1 MPEEQSQ
8 IFRKVALD
16 RLSSPE
22 QLDHLMKV
30 TSPKGWLAL
39 VAVAGV
45 LVTALI
51 WGVLGSIPTAVNGQ
65 GILIRGGSV
74 YDVVSVGA
82 GVVTQIY
89 VRPNQIIAEGFVVAR
104 ISQPELELRIRNTQL
119 ELEDLVE
126 QHQKLIQ
133 SEGETLRIDVLSM
146 TQERTNLL
154 AAIKNY
160 DEQIAAL
167 ERKMAKQEE
176 ALAKG
181 LIIDAALL
189 ATQIEIFT
197 AQQGR
202 AQARLKLTQLGA
214 GEVDRPMQVQQQQ
227 NNRRQ
232 RIEDTMRSL
241 NLLKKS
247 LELTSV
253 VKSPYAGRVLELTV
267 DQGNMVTA
275 GARILSVERTD
286 RELEAVVFVPAA
298 DGKRVL
304 RNMTVR
310 ISPSTVKKEEAG
322 YILGRVNAVLP
333 FPSTPEG
340 MMRVLR
346 NNELV
351 RQLAGYGASIEVHVT
366 LEKDGGGYLWS
377 SAQATQPAINSGT
390 LCTCSII
397 VATDRPISL
406 LIPMFKGALQN

>member
-8 IFRKVALD
+8 IYRKVALD

-39 VAVAGV
+39 VAVACV
-45 LVTALI
+45 LVSALL
-51 WGVLGSIPTAVNGQ
+51 WGIFGTIPTAVNGQ

-74 YDVVSVGA
+74 YDVVSSGA
-82 GVVTQIY
+82 GVVTQIH
-89 VRPNQIIAEGFVVAR
+89 VRPNQVISEDSIVAR
-104 ISQPELELRIRNTQL
+104 ISQPELELRIRNTQM
-119 ELEDLVE
+119 ELEDLKE

-133 SEGETLRIDVLSM
+133 SESETLRIDVLSM

-154 AAIKNY
+154 AAIRNF
-160 DEQIAAL
+160 DEQITAL
-167 ERKMAKQEE
+167 EKKLAKQEE

-181 LIIDAALL
+181 LIIEAALL
-189 ATQIEIFT
+189 STQIEIFS

-202 AQARLKLTQLGA
+202 AQGRLKLTQLGA

-227 NNRRQ
+227 NARRQ
-232 RIEDTMRSL
+232 RIEDTVRSL
-241 NLLKKS
+241 NLLQKS

-253 VKSPYAGRVLELTV
+253 VRTPYGGRVLELTI

-304 RNMTVR
+304 KNMPVR

-322 YILGRVNAVLP
+322 YVLGTVNTVLP

-351 RQLAGYGASIEVHVT
+351 RQLSGYGASIEVHVT
-366 LEKDGGGYLWS
+366 LARGANGYQWS
-377 SAQATQPAINSGT
+377 SAKATLPAINSGT

-397 VATDRPISL
+397 IATDRPISL
-406 LIPMFKGALQN
+406 LIPMFKGHVQN